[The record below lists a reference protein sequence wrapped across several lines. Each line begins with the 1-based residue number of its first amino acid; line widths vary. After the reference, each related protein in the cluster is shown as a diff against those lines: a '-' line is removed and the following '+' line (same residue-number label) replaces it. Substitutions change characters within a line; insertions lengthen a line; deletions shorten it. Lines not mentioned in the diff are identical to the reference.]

1 MGKRSRNEYL
11 AAIRVRYRKAGRA
24 ETGRIRTEFCAVC
37 GYNRKY
43 AVRLLNSRPSGSRR
57 RPGPKPK
64 YGPEVRSVLQRFWL
78 AAEQP
83 CSRRLVKVIE
93 LWLPHYETVHG
104 PLQPEV
110 KKLLCAM
117 SHATIDRLLRPVR
130 VRFKRRG
137 LSGTRPGTL
146 LKNVIPVKSG
156 GTPDKPGFL
165 EADTVARCGTSLEG
179 SFAWSITVTDVFS
192 GWTENRAVWN
202 KGAAGVLEQV
212 KDVEAKL
219 PFQVLGFAVDN
230 GSEFLNHHLLR
241 YFTDRVTK
249 VTFTRTRPYR
259 KNDNARVEQKNWT
272 HVRQLPGY
280 DRFGR
285 PEVVPI
291 LNDLYATW
299 SLYQNHFLPTFRLI
313 DKVRVNSRYRKTC
326 ESPQTPYDR
335 LLGSPAVGEEEK
347 HALSAVHAS
356 LNPFELTKTLEKKL
370 RRVFNLFRLPQ
381 L

>member
-1 MGKRSRNEYL
+1 MGKTSRKEYL
-11 AAIRVRYRKAGRA
+11 AAILVRYRKAGRV
-24 ETGRIRTEFCAVC
+24 EKGRILTEFCAVC

-43 AVRLLNSRPSGSRR
+43 AVRLLNGRPSRRRR

-104 PLQPEV
+104 PVPPEL
-110 KKLLCAM
+110 KALLCAM
-117 SHATIDRLLRPVR
+117 SHATIDRLLRPIR
-130 VRFKRRG
+130 ARFKRRG
-137 LSGTRPGTL
+137 LSGTRPGRL

-165 EADTVARCGTSLEG
+165 EADTVAHCGTSLDG
-179 SFAWSITVTDVFS
+179 SFAWSITFTDVFS
-192 GWTENRAVWN
+192 GWTENRAIWN

-212 KDVEAKL
+212 KDVEEKL
-219 PFQVLGFAVDN
+219 PFQLLGFAVDN

-241 YFTDRVTK
+241 HFTGRTTK
-249 VTFTRTRPYR
+249 VNFTRTRPYH

-272 HVRQLPGY
+272 HVRQLLGY
-280 DRFGR
+280 DRFDR
-285 PEVVPI
+285 SEVVPL

-299 SLYQNHFLPTFRLI
+299 SLYQNHFLPTFKLI
-313 DKVRVNSRYRKTC
+313 EKVRVNSKYRKTY

-335 LLGSPAVGEEEK
+335 LLVSPAVGED
-347 HALSAVHAS
+347 ARRTLSAAHAS
-356 LNPFELTKTLEKKL
+356 INPFELKKTLEKKL
-370 RRVFNLFRLPQ
+370 RRVFNLLRLPQ
-381 L
+381 S